1 MGDDKTDQV
10 QTRRQGAGVVVHDL
24 THARH
29 DPGHVLAPALFR
41 SLGPRDRKRLK
52 LDVTYIHGDDQI
64 EFRGHEPLGAD
75 DLRVLQGLVAMAGPE
90 GLLLRDDGTGSD
102 GAQQL
107 LLDLFTPPGAIV
119 TAEKKPD
126 TLVVRDSFRALARA
140 VGMDEGGAS
149 IKQIRKSV
157 ERLFGVTIFVERRKK
172 RTGMRLLSAY
182 ASDEGS
188 GDLYVALN
196 PRIAGAI
203 LGDTQH
209 VRIELAEVRGLE
221 SDPARLIHQRLCG
234 WIDPGKTR
242 RATMETLMG
251 YAWPD
256 PPTPAAVRKRRVK
269 VRAAMEELRQVGW
282 SITEDPELTFDI
294 GRPPLPSR

>member
-1 MGDDKTDQV
+1 MGDDKGMR
-10 QTRRQGAGVVVHDL
+10 TRREGAGVVVHDL

-41 SLGPRDRKRLK
+41 SLGPRDRKQLK
-52 LDVTYIHGDDQI
+52 LDVTYVHGDDRI

-90 GLLLRDDGTGSD
+90 GLLLRDDGSGSD

-107 LLDLFTPPGAIV
+107 PLDLFTPPGAIV

-126 TLVVRDSFRALARA
+126 TLVVRNSFRALARA

-157 ERLFGVTIFVERRKK
+157 ERLFGVTIFVERSKR

-221 SDPARLIHQRLCG
+221 TDPARLIHQRLCG

-242 RATMETLMG
+242 RAKMETLMG

-256 PPTPAAVRKRRVK
+256 PPTPAAIRKRRVK
-269 VRAAMEELRQVGW
+269 VRSAMEALRQVGW
-282 SITEDPELTFDI
+282 SITEAQDLTFEI
-294 GRPPLPSR
+294 GRPPLLSA

>member
-1 MGDDKTDQV
+1 MGDGKTKMDK
-10 QTRRQGAGVVVHDL
+10 QGAGVVVHDL

-52 LDVTYIHGDDQI
+52 LDVTYIHGDDRI
-64 EFRGHEPLGAD
+64 EFGGKEPLGAD
-75 DLRVLQGLVAMAGPE
+75 DLRVLQGLVAIAGPE
-90 GLLLRDDGTGSD
+90 GLILRDDGTGSD

-107 LLDLFTPPGAIV
+107 LLDLFSPPGAIA
-119 TAEKKPD
+119 TADKKPD

-140 VGMDEGGAS
+140 VGMDGGGRT
-149 IKQIRKSV
+149 IKQIKKSI
-157 ERLFGVTIFVERRKK
+157 ERLFSVTIFIERGKK

-182 ASDEGS
+182 ASDEGT

-209 VRIELAEVRGLE
+209 VRIELSEVRGLE

-234 WIDPGKTR
+234 WIDPGNTR
-242 RATMETLMG
+242 RVKMETLIG

-256 PPTPAAVRKRRVK
+256 PISNSAMRRRRGK
-269 VRAAMEELRQVGW
+269 VRSAMEELRRVGW
-282 SITEDPELTFDI
+282 SITEDLDLRFDI
-294 GRPPLPSR
+294 ERPHLPER

>member
-1 MGDDKTDQV
+1 MGDDKKLRLRTD
-10 QTRRQGAGVVVHDL
+10 RAGAGVVVHDL
-24 THARH
+24 TYARH

-41 SLGPRDRKRLK
+41 SLGPRDRKQLK
-52 LDVTYIHGDDQI
+52 LDVTYLHGDDRI

-75 DLRVLQGLVAMAGPE
+75 DLRVLQGLVAMSGKD
-90 GLLLRDDGTGSD
+90 GLILRDDGTGTD

-119 TAEKKPD
+119 TAEQKPD

-221 SDPARLIHQRLCG
+221 SDPARVIHQRLCG

-242 RATMETLMG
+242 RAKMDTLMG

-269 VRAAMEELRQVGW
+269 VRSAMEELRQVGW
-282 SITEDPELTFDI
+282 SITEDRDLTFEI
-294 GRPPLPSR
+294 GRPPLPSS

>member
-1 MGDDKTDQV
+1 M
-10 QTRRQGAGVVVHDL
+10 HDL
-24 THARH
+24 KYARH

-41 SLGPRDRKRLK
+41 SLGPRDRKQLK
-52 LDVTYIHGDDQI
+52 LDVTYLHGDDRI

-75 DLRVLQGLVAMAGPE
+75 DLRVLQGLVAMSGKD
-90 GLLLRDDGTGSD
+90 GLILRDDDTEKD

-126 TLVVRDSFRALARA
+126 TLVVRNSFRALARA

-157 ERLFGVTIFVERRKK
+157 ERLFGVTIFVERSKR

-196 PRIAGAI
+196 PRIAAAV

-209 VRIELAEVRGLE
+209 VRIELAEVRGLK

-242 RATMETLMG
+242 RAKMETLMG
-251 YAWPD
+251 YAWPE

-269 VRAAMEELRQVGW
+269 VRSAIEELRQVGW
-282 SITEDPELTFDI
+282 SITEVPELKFDI
-294 GRPPLPSR
+294 CRPPLPSR

>member
-1 MGDDKTDQV
+1 MADQKKIRKISGV
-10 QTRRQGAGVVVHDL
+10 GAVVHNL

-41 SLGPRDRKRLK
+41 SLGPGDRKRLK

-64 EFRGHEPLGAD
+64 EFKGHEPLGAD
-75 DLRVLQGLVAMAGPE
+75 DLRILQGLVAIAGPE
-90 GLLLRDDGTGSD
+90 GLILRDDGTASD

-119 TAEKKPD
+119 MAEKKPD
-126 TLVVRDSFRALARA
+126 TLVVRNSFRGLARA

-157 ERLFGVTIFVERRKK
+157 ERLFGVTIFVERNKK
-172 RTGMRLLSAY
+172 RTGMRLLSSY
-182 ASDEGS
+182 ASDEGA

-203 LGDTQH
+203 LGDAPQH
-209 VRIELAEVRGLE
+209 VRIELAEVRGIK

-234 WIDPGKTR
+234 WLDPGKTR
-242 RATMETLMG
+242 SVSIEKLTS

-256 PPTPAAVRKRRVK
+256 PISGSAMRRRRGK

-282 SITEDPELTFDI
+282 SITEDPDLVFHI
-294 GRPPLPSR
+294 SRPALPER

>member
-1 MGDDKTDQV
+1 M
-10 QTRRQGAGVVVHDL
+10 VHDL
-24 THARH
+24 TYARH

-41 SLGPRDRKRLK
+41 SLGPRDRKQLK
-52 LDVTYIHGDDQI
+52 LDVTYLHGDDRI

-75 DLRVLQGLVAMAGPE
+75 DLRVLQGLVAMSGKD
-90 GLLLRDDGTGSD
+90 GLILRDDGTGTD

-119 TAEKKPD
+119 TAEQKPD

-221 SDPARLIHQRLCG
+221 SDPARVIHQRLCG

-242 RATMETLMG
+242 RAKMDTLMG

-269 VRAAMEELRQVGW
+269 VRSAMEELRQVGW
-282 SITEDPELTFDI
+282 SITEDRDLTFEI
-294 GRPPLPSR
+294 GRPPLPSS

>member
-1 MGDDKTDQV
+1 M
-10 QTRRQGAGVVVHDL
+10 VHNL

-52 LDVTYIHGDDQI
+52 LDVTYIHGSDQI
-64 EFRGHEPLGAD
+64 EFKGHEPLGAD

-119 TAEKKPD
+119 VAEQKPD

-149 IKQIRKSV
+149 IKQIKKSV
-157 ERLFGVTIFVERRKK
+157 ERLFGVTIFVERMKK

-242 RATMETLMG
+242 RVTVETLMK

-256 PPTPAAVRKRRVK
+256 PPTPAAVRKRRAK
-269 VRAAMEELRQVGW
+269 VRSAMTELRKVGW
-282 SITEDPELTFDI
+282 SITENPDFTFDI
-294 GRPPLPSR
+294 GRPSLPGR